1 MENQTTTTKVA
12 LKWGIIIGIFSVVF
26 STLIMVLGL
35 MGNQAV
41 GFVAYIVIGIGVFMA
56 MNAYKKENNGF
67 MSYGQ
72 GLGIGVLMA
81 AVSGL
86 LSSAYSFV
94 YMKFIDPSVMD
105 QIFKKAEADMEKKG
119 LSAEQ
124 IDQAMEMSKVFM
136 SPGAMFVWGVVGS
149 ILLGFVFSLIIAA
162 FVKKDKPI
170 FD

>member
-35 MGNQAV
+35 VANQGV
-41 GFVAYIVIGIGVFMA
+41 GFVAYIIIGIGVFMA

-72 GLGIGVLMA
+72 GLGIGALMA

-119 LSAEQ
+119 LSPEQ

>member
-12 LKWGIIIGIFSVVF
+12 LKWGIIIGICSVVF
-26 STLIMVLGL
+26 STLIMVLG
-35 MGNQAV
+35 MVANQAI
-41 GFVAYIVIGIGVFMA
+41 GFIAYIIIGIGVFMA
-56 MNAYKKENNGF
+56 MSAYKKENNGF

-72 GLGIGVLMA
+72 GLGIGALMA

-105 QIFKKAEADMEKKG
+105 QIFKKAEADMEKRG
-119 LSAEQ
+119 LSPEQ
-124 IDQAMEMSKVFM
+124 IDHAMERSKGFV

-149 ILLGFVFSLIIAA
+149 IFLGFVFSVIIAA

>member
-12 LKWGIIIGIFSVVF
+12 LKWGIIIGICSVVF
-26 STLIMVLGL
+26 STLIMVLG
-35 MGNQAV
+35 MVGNQAI
-41 GFVAYIVIGIGVFMA
+41 GFVAYIIIGIGVFMA

-72 GLGIGVLMA
+72 GLGIGALMA

-119 LSAEQ
+119 LSPEQ

>member
-12 LKWGIIIGIFSVVF
+12 LKWGIIIGICSVVF
-26 STLIMVLGL
+26 STLIMVLG
-35 MGNQAV
+35 MVANQAI
-41 GFVAYIVIGIGVFMA
+41 GFIAYIIIGIGVFMA
-56 MNAYKKENNGF
+56 MSAYKKENNGF

-72 GLGIGVLMA
+72 GLGIGALMA

-119 LSAEQ
+119 LSPEQ

-149 ILLGFVFSLIIAA
+149 IFLGFVFSVIIAA

>member
-12 LKWGIIIGIFSVVF
+12 LKWGIIIGICSVVF
-26 STLIMVLGL
+26 STLIMVLG
-35 MGNQAV
+35 MVGNQAI
-41 GFVAYIVIGIGVFMA
+41 GFVAYIIIGIGVFMA
-56 MNAYKKENNGF
+56 MSAYKKENNGF

-72 GLGIGVLMA
+72 GLGIGALMA

-119 LSAEQ
+119 LSPEQ

-149 ILLGFVFSLIIAA
+149 ILLGFVFSLIISA

>member
-12 LKWGIIIGIFSVVF
+12 LKWGIIIGICSVVF
-26 STLIMVLGL
+26 STLIMVLG
-35 MGNQAV
+35 MVANQAI
-41 GFVAYIVIGIGVFMA
+41 GFVAYIIIGIGVFMA
-56 MNAYKKENNGF
+56 MSAYKKENNGF

-72 GLGIGVLMA
+72 GLGIGALMA

-119 LSAEQ
+119 LSPEQ